1 MKQNT
6 QKIVIL
12 GLFICLGVIMYLLN
26 DNTKDKTS
34 ISQQKELSS
43 YKSPALNLEKT
54 NKKLEL
60 LKEELKKTETLLK
73 QNSLNK
79 SIEKDNTTKELEKLR
94 QQIEQSKKN
103 LKSLSK

>member
-26 DNTKDKTS
+26 DNTKDEIFSAQK
-34 ISQQKELSS
+34 KELSS
-43 YKSPALNLEKT
+43 YKAPALNLEKT
-54 NKKLEL
+54 NKQLAL
-60 LKEELKKTETLLK
+60 LKEELKKTEILLNE
-73 QNSLNK
+73 NSLNI
-79 SIEKDNTTKELEKLR
+79 SIQKDNTTKELEKLR